1 VEFAP
6 SGAQDLREPVRAFI
20 RERIVPRESELIA
33 AIDDE
38 VAPGVAYP
46 AAIRELRARG
56 GLWNLW
62 LGGAWRHH
70 EPAMSGETGVP

>member
-1 VEFAP
+1 M
-6 SGAQDLREPVRAFI
+6 REPVRAFI

-56 GLWNLW
+56 GLV
-62 LGGAWRHH
+62 
-70 EPAMSGETGVP
+70 EPVARRSLATS